1 MVSCLL
7 SREIIAAFLNQSCQ
21 AVRTNSL
28 FRNWPQSFP
37 CLLWGIF
44 HLWGRGE
51 GTGPPGGAAALCHLD
66 TWRGGR
72 WLVGQVKGHLG
83 LIKIYPNLLQRSA
96 VQGKRLPEF
105 FPPFPNAGDPVPGCD
120 LEKSLFQGLGREL
133 NWLIPKAL
141 KKPVIPIPVYP
152 CGLQGMWGHVGEPS
166 LWPH

>member
-28 FRNWPQSFP
+28 FRSWPQSFP
-37 CLLWGIF
+37 VSLGASSRQRQ
-44 HLWGRGE
+44 GRGDW
-51 GTGPPGGAAALCHLD
+51 TSRRPAALWHLD
-66 TWRGGR
+66 TWGGGR
-72 WLVGQVKGHLG
+72 WLVGQVKGHLC
-83 LIKIYPNLLQRSA
+83 LIKIHPNLLQRSA
-96 VQGKRLPEF
+96 VEGKRLPEF
-105 FPPFPNAGDPVPGCD
+105 FPPSPNAGDPVPGCD

-152 CGLQGMWGHVGEPS
+152 CGLQGMWGHAGEPS